1 MNELSL
7 FASMWALGDGW
18 ESAFGPGC
26 RGQPGNAQ
34 VTEPGGGHSQG
45 AAPTL
50 AGLGR
55 RGVGT
60 HRGSHLGG
68 HLQVGDVF
76 WEVAWDSGQLLV
88 GAVHDG
94 ALTAALVGA
103 HEVQE
108 ALTAEPAA
116 VILRAWGGQAGGV
129 STVGFLPRARLWAVG
144 WQMGGE
150 GLVTD
155 AASPSFGDHLRDA
168 FPTPTPKPLASPL
181 ILVICHFQPLWLK
194 LCGLFSL
201 CSHGL
206 FEKLVKVTN
215 ALLRGGPLGSCV
227 QHTVYDL
234 GGYLVGDAHRP
245 RTFCMFMKIQ
255 MKRS

>member
-116 VILRAWGGQAGGV
+116 VILRAWGGPSRGRQHRGVPAQSKAVGGGV
-129 STVGFLPRARLWAVG
+129 ADG
-144 WQMGGE
+144 WGG
-150 GLVTD
+150 
-155 AASPSFGDHLRDA
+155 SGDRCGIA
-168 FPTPTPKPLASPL
+168 F
-181 ILVICHFQPLWLK
+181 I
-194 LCGLFSL
+194 
-201 CSHGL
+201 
-206 FEKLVKVTN
+206 
-215 ALLRGGPLGSCV
+215 GGPPS
-227 QHTVYDL
+227 
-234 GGYLVGDAHRP
+234 
-245 RTFCMFMKIQ
+245 
-255 MKRS
+255 